1 MKPDATFIIARVIGP
16 LLIIG
21 GVLLITQTARM
32 LSAMTDF
39 LASEALLL
47 LAGLID
53 LILGL
58 TLLALHQRWNSF
70 SAVIISALGWIIT
83 IEGALLL
90 LAPGLIQQLAGLLL
104 TYAQALP
111 ILGCVLALIGVWLAY
126 AGYIAGT
133 LRVETVRAP

>member
-70 SAVIISALGWIIT
+70 SAVIISVLGWIIT